1 MPGKG
6 HSIERDLQ
14 VLELRRSGMAFDAI
28 ATALGFA
35 NKGSACKAYHR
46 ALERAQIP
54 NDLGDQFSDLTAH
67 EAKRQLELDRLDRL
81 QQGLWA
87 KAARGDLGA
96 VDRVLDISKQR
107 ARLESLY
114 PPRNVAPA
122 HEPAPARKPGEV
134 VPASRVAEI
143 RERRAREAA
152 ERSSS

>member
-1 MPGKG
+1 MAGKG

-46 ALERAQIP
+46 ALERARVP
-54 NDLGDQFSDLTAH
+54 DDLGAGYADLAAH
-67 EAKRQLELDRLDRL
+67 EAKKQLELDRLDRL

-107 ARLESLY
+107 ARLENLY
-114 PPRNVAPA
+114 PPRNAAPA
-122 HEPAPARKPGEV
+122 LEPSVPRQPGQV
-134 VPASRVAEI
+134 VPASRVSEI
-143 RERRAREAA
+143 RERRAREAS
-152 ERSSS
+152 ERSSG